1 MEIVIKAVDGVLE
14 FDAIQVIT
22 ESEFAKIN
30 AGVNQQR
37 IVAWCTDNGS
47 VVVCAERGVQ
57 QPVCIMKQIENEVST
72 SLISE
77 TERKMHR
84 FLEFVDTL
92 PEVDLKDD
100 KEDQP
105 IDETVAKFLE
115 KAKNIIK
122 GIDEKELHGA
132 IVITEIGSIGFPRCY
147 LDDSVLRELLTLYIE
162 KYGNKKN

>member
-30 AGVNQQR
+30 AGINQQR

-47 VVVCAERGVQ
+47 VAVCAEHGMQ

-84 FLEFVDTL
+84 FLEFVDEL
-92 PEVDLKDD
+92 PEVDVS
-100 KEDQP
+100 KEDVKEEQKEQSQ
-105 IDETVAKFLE
+105 DE
-115 KAKNIIK
+115 IIEFATDTLA
-122 GIDEKELHGA
+122 GLHNNDVTGA
-132 IVITEIGSIGFPRCY
+132 VLITSIGPIGIPCGKI
-147 LDDSVLRELLTLYIE
+147 SHNVLTQMFETWLE
-162 KYGNKKN
+162 KYGK

>member
-30 AGVNQQR
+30 ADVNQQR

-47 VVVCAERGVQ
+47 VVVSAERGVQ
-57 QPVCIMKQIENEVST
+57 QPVCIMRQIENEVGT

-92 PEVDLKDD
+92 PEVDL
-100 KEDQP
+100 EDEKGGRP
-105 IDETVAKFLE
+105 VDENEVAKFLE
-115 KAKNIIK
+115 KAKKIVK
-122 GIDEKELHGA
+122 GIDEKELHGT
-132 IVITEIGSIGFPRCY
+132 VVVTEIGAIGFPRCY
-147 LDDSVLRELLTLYIE
+147 IDDSMLRELLISYIE
-162 KYGNKKN
+162 KYGQN